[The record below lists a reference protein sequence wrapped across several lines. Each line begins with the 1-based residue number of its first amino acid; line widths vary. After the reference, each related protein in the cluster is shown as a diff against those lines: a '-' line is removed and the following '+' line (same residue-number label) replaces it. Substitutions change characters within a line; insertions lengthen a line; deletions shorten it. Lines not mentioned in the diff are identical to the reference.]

1 MSKEYILDCEEM
13 YERKQTHEY
22 IAEVLEFP
30 DYYGK
35 NLDALFDCLTE
46 MGECSVI
53 FTNLDALSELGDYS
67 GALLAV
73 FEEAEQVNEDLTLIY
88 EDSDYDN
95 YEDSDYDN
103 YEGPNDDNYDDS
115 DDENCDAD
123 GSDDE

>member
-13 YERKQTHEY
+13 YERKVAHEY

-46 MGECSVI
+46 MEECSICFV
-53 FTNLDALSELGDYS
+53 NLDALEQMGDYS

-73 FEEAEQVNEDLTLIY
+73 FEEAEQANENLTLIY
-88 EDSDYDN
+88 YN
-95 YEDSDYDN
+95 T
-103 YEGPNDDNYDDS
+103 
-115 DDENCDAD
+115 DDEDYEEYEEYEEEGYDAD
-123 GSDDE
+123 